1 MRPAVVFECVGVPG
15 VLDQIMAASPRG
27 TRIVVVGVCM
37 EADTIYPMLGI
48 SKELNLQF
56 VLGYT
61 PDEFAATLDHIAE
74 GAHPGRAADHR
85 QGRRRRRGRRVRGPR
100 LTRAPRQ
107 DPRRALAGLTTFAA
121 LRERNYRFY
130 WVGLVFYVL
139 GHRAEY
145 VTFAWLV
152 WEATHDALHLGYL
165 GLAQGVPLVVFQLW
179 GGVLA
184 DRVNRLRLLL
194 ATQVLTTVTLLA
206 AFALSALALIRVEH
220 LLALAALSNTFRAFD
235 EPTRMSMVP
244 QMVGRERLANAIAL
258 GSIPW
263 QAGRMIGPSITGI
276 LIAAFGGTVGLA
288 LAAVAS
294 GMALAMY
301 SRLHVDARAAAA
313 PVGHMGAQLLE
324 GLSFVRH
331 NFVFAALICLALF
344 NAVFGLSYVTLL
356 PIFADVYFQAGST
369 GFGLLN
375 AAHGTGALVG
385 TLIVA
390 YLGRAIPSPRS
401 HHPGRRGGHGPRARD
416 LLSVARARAGPA
428 DAGRS
433 SASATRSI

>member
-1 MRPAVVFECVGVPG
+1 M
-15 VLDQIMAASPRG
+15 
-27 TRIVVVGVCM
+27 
-37 EADTIYPMLGI
+37 
-48 SKELNLQF
+48 
-56 VLGYT
+56 
-61 PDEFAATLDHIAE
+61 
-74 GAHPGRAADHR
+74 
-85 QGRRRRRGRRVRGPR
+85 
-100 LTRAPRQ
+100 
-107 DPRRALAGLTTFAA
+107 
-121 LRERNYRFY
+121 
-130 WVGLVFYVL
+130 FYVL

-145 VTFAWLV
+145 VTFAWMV
-152 WEATHDALHLGYL
+152 WEVTHDALHLGYL

-194 ATQVLTTVTLLA
+194 ATQVLTTATLA
-206 AFALSALALIRVEH
+206 TAFALSVLGLIRVEH

-244 QMVGRERLANAIAL
+244 QMVGRERLANAVAL

-263 QAGRMIGPSITGI
+263 QAGRMIGPSLTGI

-288 LAAVAS
+288 IAAVAS
-294 GMALAMY
+294 GMALVMY
-301 SRLHVDARAAAA
+301 ARLRVDARSS
-313 PVGHMGAQLLE
+313 PVAGGHMGAQLVE

-356 PIFADVYFQAGST
+356 PIFADVYFEAGST

-390 YLGRAIPSPRS
+390 SIAARFRHRGLIILAGAAGMGLGLAIFSQSPGLGLALPMLTAVGFSNTFYLTQVSTHLQQAVPDHLRGRVMSLYALCWNLLPLGGLLGGVLAAAVDARFAVLVGGTMVAANALVLFAS
-401 HHPGRRGGHGPRARD
+401 RRLR
-416 LLSVARARAGPA
+416 LL
-428 DAGRS
+428 
-433 SASATRSI
+433 

>member
-1 MRPAVVFECVGVPG
+1 M
-15 VLDQIMAASPRG
+15 
-27 TRIVVVGVCM
+27 
-37 EADTIYPMLGI
+37 
-48 SKELNLQF
+48 
-56 VLGYT
+56 
-61 PDEFAATLDHIAE
+61 
-74 GAHPGRAADHR
+74 
-85 QGRRRRRGRRVRGPR
+85 
-100 LTRAPRQ
+100 
-107 DPRRALAGLTTFAA
+107 
-121 LRERNYRFY
+121 
-130 WVGLVFYVL
+130 FYVL

-145 VTFAWLV
+145 VTFAWMV
-152 WEATHDALHLGYL
+152 WEVTHDALHLGYL

-194 ATQVLTTVTLLA
+194 ATQVLTTGTLA
-206 AFALSALALIRVEH
+206 TAFALSVLGLIRVEH

-244 QMVGRERLANAIAL
+244 QMVGRERLANAVAL

-263 QAGRMIGPSITGI
+263 QAGRMIGPSLTGI

-288 LAAVAS
+288 IAAVAS
-294 GMALAMY
+294 GMALVMY
-301 SRLHVDARAAAA
+301 ARLRVDARSS
-313 PVGHMGAQLLE
+313 PVAGGHMGAQLVE

-356 PIFADVYFQAGST
+356 PIFADVYFEAGST

-390 YLGRAIPSPRS
+390 SIAARFRHRGLIILAGAAGMGLGLAIFSQSPGLGLALPMLTAVGFSNTFYLTQVSTHLQQAVPDHLRGRVMSLYALCWNLLPLGGLLGGVLAAAVDARFAVLVGGTMVAANALVLFAS
-401 HHPGRRGGHGPRARD
+401 RRLR
-416 LLSVARARAGPA
+416 LL
-428 DAGRS
+428 
-433 SASATRSI
+433 

>member
-1 MRPAVVFECVGVPG
+1 M
-15 VLDQIMAASPRG
+15 
-27 TRIVVVGVCM
+27 
-37 EADTIYPMLGI
+37 
-48 SKELNLQF
+48 
-56 VLGYT
+56 
-61 PDEFAATLDHIAE
+61 
-74 GAHPGRAADHR
+74 
-85 QGRRRRRGRRVRGPR
+85 
-100 LTRAPRQ
+100 
-107 DPRRALAGLTTFAA
+107 
-121 LRERNYRFY
+121 
-130 WVGLVFYVL
+130 L

-145 VTFAWLV
+145 VTFAWMV
-152 WEATHDALHLGYL
+152 WEVTHDALHLGYL
-165 GLAQGVPLVVFQLW
+165 GLAQGIPLVVFQLW

-184 DRVNRLRLLL
+184 DRVDRLRLLL
-194 ATQVLTTVTLLA
+194 ATQVLTTATLLA

-244 QMVGRERLANAIAL
+244 QMVGRDRLPNAVAL

-288 LAAVAS
+288 I
-294 GMALAMY
+294 
-301 SRLHVDARAAAA
+301 AAAA
-313 PVGHMGAQLLE
+313 SAMALVMYAQLQVATRARVSGVRHMGAQLVE

-356 PIFADVYFQAGST
+356 PIFADVYFETGST

-375 AAHGTGALVG
+375 AAHGVGALVG

-390 YLGRAIPSPRS
+390 AIASRFR
-401 HHPGRRGGHGPRARD
+401 RRGLVILVGAAGMGTGLAIFSQSRD
-416 LLSVARARAGPA
+416 LWLALPVLAGVGFSNTFYLTQVSTHLQQAVPDHLRGRVMSLYALCWNLLPLGGLLGGVLAAAVSARFAVLVGGAMVAANALA
-428 DAGRS
+428 LL
-433 SASATRSI
+433 ASRRLRLL

>member
-1 MRPAVVFECVGVPG
+1 M
-15 VLDQIMAASPRG
+15 
-27 TRIVVVGVCM
+27 
-37 EADTIYPMLGI
+37 
-48 SKELNLQF
+48 
-56 VLGYT
+56 
-61 PDEFAATLDHIAE
+61 
-74 GAHPGRAADHR
+74 
-85 QGRRRRRGRRVRGPR
+85 
-100 LTRAPRQ
+100 
-107 DPRRALAGLTTFAA
+107 TTFAA
-121 LRERNYRFY
+121 LKERNYRFY

-145 VTFAWLV
+145 VTFAWIV
-152 WEATHDALHLGYL
+152 WEVTHDPLHLGYL
-165 GLAQGVPLVVFQLW
+165 GLAQGLPLVIFQLW

-184 DRVNRLRLLL
+184 DRTNRLRLLL
-194 ATQVLTTVTLLA
+194 ATQALTTATLTA

-220 LLALAALSNTFRAFD
+220 LLALAALCNTFRAFD

-244 QMVGRERLANAIAL
+244 QMVGRARLANAVAL

-263 QAGRMIGPSITGI
+263 QAGRMVGPSVTGI

-288 LAAVAS
+288 VAAVSS

-301 SRLHVDARAAAA
+301 SRLRVDTRAGT
-313 PVGHMGAQLLE
+313 PGGHMGSQLVE

-356 PIFADVYFQAGST
+356 PIFADVYFGAGST

-385 TLIVA
+385 TLLVA
-390 YLGRAIPSPRS
+390 YLAARFR
-401 HHPGRRGGHGPRARD
+401 RRGLIILVGAAGMGLGLAVFSQSRALWLAMPVLAGVGFSNTFYLTQVSTHLQQAVPDHLRGRVMSLYALCWN
-416 LLSVARARAGPA
+416 LLPLGGLLGGVLAAAVDARFAVLVGGVMVAANALVLL
-428 DAGRS
+428 
-433 SASATRSI
+433 ASRRLRLL

>member
-1 MRPAVVFECVGVPG
+1 M
-15 VLDQIMAASPRG
+15 
-27 TRIVVVGVCM
+27 
-37 EADTIYPMLGI
+37 
-48 SKELNLQF
+48 
-56 VLGYT
+56 
-61 PDEFAATLDHIAE
+61 
-74 GAHPGRAADHR
+74 
-85 QGRRRRRGRRVRGPR
+85 
-100 LTRAPRQ
+100 
-107 DPRRALAGLTTFAA
+107 
-121 LRERNYRFY
+121 
-130 WVGLVFYVL
+130 L

-145 VTFAWLV
+145 VTFAWMV
-152 WEATHDALHLGYL
+152 WEVTHDALHLGYL
-165 GLAQGVPLVVFQLW
+165 GLAQGLPLVVFQLW

-184 DRVNRLRLLL
+184 DRMNRLRLLL
-194 ATQVLTTVTLLA
+194 ATQVLTTATLLA
-206 AFALSALALIRVEH
+206 AFGLSALALIRVEH

-244 QMVGRERLANAIAL
+244 QMVGRARLANAVAL

-288 LAAVAS
+288 IAAVAS
-294 GMALAMY
+294 GMALVMY
-301 SRLHVDARAAAA
+301 ARLRVDTKSAA
-313 PVGHMGAQLLE
+313 PAGHMGTQLVE

-356 PIFADVYFQAGST
+356 PIFADVYFQTGST

-390 YLGRAIPSPRS
+390 YLAARFR
-401 HHPGRRGGHGPRARD
+401 RRGLIILVGAAGMGLGLAIFSQSRGLWLALPVLAGVGFSNTFYLTQVSTHLQQAVPDHLRGRVMSLYALCWNLLPLGGLLGGVLAAAVSARFAVLVGGAMVAANALV
-416 LLSVARARAGPA
+416 LL
-428 DAGRS
+428 
-433 SASATRSI
+433 ASRRLRLL